1 MSALLDVS
9 GALFAV
15 AGILGLVAVALAVPV
30 PIALART
37 AWPTRAPA
45 RALLLWQAIALAGG
59 FSMIGAFAATGLA
72 LLPVAEVGAGVA
84 FGAAA
89 ALAAYLL
96 GHLVV
101 TVIVVA
107 RSRRRHRTLLALL
120 TSPHPTRAAT
130 LVLEDSV
137 PLAYCVPRGWQSLTV
152 LSRGLLDRLD
162 ADELRAVIAH
172 ERAHLDQRHD
182 ILLVAFRA
190 WQNALP
196 WFPIAARAAQEVDV
210 LVELLAD
217 DSARRVVPDATL
229 ARAIVAVANVEPDE
243 ERQLLRHPATA
254 RRRDRL
260 LRLVA

>member
-1 MSALLDVS
+1 MS
-9 GALFAV
+9 GALFAI
-15 AGILGLVAVALAVPV
+15 AGSLGLVAMALAGPA
-30 PIALART
+30 PIALARA

-59 FSMIGAFAATGLA
+59 FSMIGTLAVTGVA
-72 LLPVAEVGAGVA
+72 LLPFSELGGGIA

-96 GHLVV
+96 GHLAV
-101 TVIVVA
+101 TVVLVA
-107 RSRRRHRTLLALL
+107 RSRRRHRSLLALL

-137 PLAYCVPRGWQSLTV
+137 PLAYCVPQGWQSLTV

-162 ADELRAVIAH
+162 PDELRAVIAH
-172 ERAHLDQRHD
+172 ERAHLEQRHD

-190 WQNALP
+190 WRSALP

-217 DSARRVVPDATL
+217 DSARRVVPDATV
-229 ARAIVAVANVEPDE
+229 ARAIAAVANVEPDGAPPV
-243 ERQLLRHPATA
+243 RRRRTTA
-254 RRRDRL
+254 RSGDRL

>member
-1 MSALLDVS
+1 MSGS
-9 GALFAV
+9 LFAI
-15 AGILGLVAVALAVPV
+15 AGILGLIAVALAVPV
-30 PIALART
+30 PIALAR
-37 AWPTRAPA
+37 ASWPTRAPA
-45 RALLLWQAIALAGG
+45 RALLLWQIIALAGG
-59 FSMIGAFAATGLA
+59 FSMIGALAATGIA
-72 LLPVAEVGAGVA
+72 LLPFTEVGGGIA
-84 FGAAA
+84 FGTAA

-96 GHLVV
+96 GHLAV

-107 RSRRRHRTLLALL
+107 RSRRRHRTLLTLL

-190 WQNALP
+190 WHSALP

-229 ARAIVAVANVEPDE
+229 ASAIAAVAKVEPDGAP
-243 ERQLLRHPATA
+243 RILRHPATT
-254 RRRDRL
+254 RSRDRL

>member
-1 MSALLDVS
+1 MS
-9 GALFAV
+9 GPLFAI
-15 AGILGLVAVALAVPV
+15 AGTLGLVAVALAVPV
-30 PIALART
+30 PIALAR
-37 AWPTRAPA
+37 AEWPTRAPA
-45 RALLLWQAIALAGG
+45 RALLLWQIIALAGG
-59 FSMIGAFAATGLA
+59 FSMIGALAATGVA
-72 LLPVAEVGAGVA
+72 LLSHTEIGGGIA
-84 FGAAA
+84 FGTAA

-96 GHLVV
+96 GHLAV
-101 TVIVVA
+101 TVIFVA
-107 RSRRRHRTLLALL
+107 RSRRRHRTLLTLL

-190 WQNALP
+190 WHSALP

-229 ARAIVAVANVEPDE
+229 ASAIAAVAKVEPDGAP
-243 ERQLLRHPATA
+243 RILRHPATV
-254 RRRDRL
+254 RSRDRL